1 MQNLFILLLTL
12 VIFIIAK
19 LNFMASNLFSFGDVR
34 NHPHRSGF
42 DLSRRI
48 CFTSKAGELLP
59 VYYKLVYPG
68 DKFQIRHQLFT
79 RTQPVNTAAY
89 TRIRE
94 YLDWYFVPLR
104 LINKNLPQALMNM
117 QDNPVQASGIISNK
131 IVTSDIPWTLL
142 GHDSK
147 PLGIANILFRM
158 YKGSSSDGINPVLN
172 FFGFNSG
179 TLGAKLAMMLRYGN
193 FISKDYSGSAP
204 GDLSLGLSKSDLDL
218 RAYNSSF
225 AVNVLPFAV
234 YQKIYADHFRFSQW
248 EKNEPYTYNF
258 DWYSGGNIFT
268 ALALG
273 AAGSVLKAYLEGNNL
288 FTLRYANWSKDLFM
302 GVMPNSQLGEVSVVE
317 VLSEAATRSYPVSL
331 FSSLQSADGV
341 NQLGAAIPAAPFN
354 EASGINS
361 SSSYAYDIDFGTQ
374 KWNSKTKDMEWTGAR
389 NIGSGHMG
397 VTIPGSQLAASFSV
411 LQLRMAEAVQRYR
424 EVAQVADQT
433 ARDQIYAHFGVTL
446 SPALSDTCFRV
457 GGSASNIDI
466 SEVVNTYLPEAQQ
479 DASATIKG
487 KGVGS
492 GQGGVNFSSD
502 EYGILMAIYH
512 VVPLLDYVITGQPQ
526 DLLYTSTSDLP
537 FPEFDSIGMQSLHFG
552 RFFNHNSDKFTF
564 DPTSS
569 VMGYTPRFIDLKT
582 DYDEVYGAFRST
594 LKSWVAPLDPDY
606 LSEWIDSTVSAGQTY
621 YSLNYGFFKVNPSVL
636 DSIFKVKADSSMDTD
651 QFLSSLYLD
660 VKAVRNFDYDG
671 MPY

>member
-1 MQNLFILLLTL
+1 
-12 VIFIIAK
+12 
-19 LNFMASNLFSFGDVR
+19 MASSLFSYGDVR

-68 DKFQIRHQLFT
+68 DKFNIRHQLFT

-117 QDNPVQASGIISNK
+117 QNNPVQASGIDTNK
-131 IVTSDIPWTLL
+131 IVTNDIPYFILSGSTVSLANLL
-142 GHDSK
+142 TS
-147 PLGIANILFRM
+147 M
-158 YKGSSSDGINPVLN
+158 YGTAQAESPAVLN
-172 FFGFNSG
+172 FFGFNTAS
-179 TLGAKLAMMLRYGN
+179 LSAKLLMMLRYGN
-193 FISKDYSGSAP
+193 FVSNYVDVATYGNSF
-204 GDLSLGLSKSDLDL
+204 GLSSDPDFSL
-218 RAYNSSF
+218 RAYNSDY
-225 AVNVLPFAV
+225 ALNILPLAA
-234 YQKIYADHFRFSQW
+234 YQKIYADHFRISQW
-248 EKNEPYTYNF
+248 ESNEPYTYNF
-258 DWYSGGNIFT
+258 DWYSGGNVFASLQT
-268 ALALG
+268 NQ
-273 AAGSVLKAYLEGNNL
+273 VREYVEKNNL
-288 FTLRYANWSKDLFM
+288 FTLRYANWPKDLFM
-302 GVMPNSQLGEVSVVE
+302 GVMPNSQLGDVSVVDIIPSSDRPSNLIGN
-317 VLSEAATRSYPVSL
+317 VVGVSATGDADITGQIAMNKVAGSSTGEYNLMPTRQPDSAILKTIISNP
-331 FSSLQSADGV
+331 SLQ
-341 NQLGAAIPAAPFN
+341 
-354 EASGINS
+354 
-361 SSSYAYDIDFGTQ
+361 
-374 KWNSKTKDMEWTGAR
+374 
-389 NIGSGHMG
+389 
-397 VTIPGSQLAASFSV
+397 ASFTV

-424 EVAQVADQT
+424 EVSQVADQT

-446 SPALSDTCFRV
+446 SPALSDTCFRI

-466 SEVVNTYLPEAQQ
+466 SEVVNNNLTGENQA
-479 DASATIKG
+479 DIMG

-492 GQGGVNFSSD
+492 GQGGVSFSSD

-512 VVPLLDYVITGQPQ
+512 ITPLLDYVITGQPQ
-526 DLLYTSTSDLP
+526 DLLYTNTADLP

-552 RFFNHNSDKFTF
+552 RFFNCKSDAFAN
-564 DPTSS
+564 DPTTS

-594 LKSWVAPLDPDY
+594 LKSWVAPLDPEY
-606 LSEWIDSTVSAGQTY
+606 LSKWVTSTIRPGESTPT

-636 DSIFKVKADSSMDTD
+636 DSIFKVAADSSMDTD

>member
-1 MQNLFILLLTL
+1 
-12 VIFIIAK
+12 
-19 LNFMASNLFSFGDVR
+19 MASNLFSFGDVR

-68 DKFQIRHQLFT
+68 DKFDIRHQLFT

-117 QDNPVQASGIISNK
+117 QNNPVQASGIVSNK

-142 GHDSK
+142 AHDSRN
-147 PLGIANILFRM
+147 LGISNLLLTM
-158 YKGSSSDGINPVLN
+158 YKGDSSRDITPVVN

-193 FISKDYSGSAP
+193 FMPKSYSDATP
-204 GDLSLGLSKSDLDL
+204 GAYSLGLSASSLDL
-218 RAYNSSF
+218 RAYNSSY
-225 AVNVLPFAV
+225 AVNILPFAV

-268 ALALG
+268 TFELA
-273 AAGSVLKAYLEGNNL
+273 AANSTLKKYLEGNNL
-288 FTLRYANWSKDLFM
+288 FTLRYANWPKDLFM
-302 GVMPNSQLGEVSVVE
+302 GVMPNSQLGDVSVVD
-317 VLSEAATRSYPVSL
+317 VVTDSATRSYPVSL
-331 FSSLQSADGV
+331 FSSASGPNGA
-341 NQLGAAIPAAPFN
+341 NKLGAAIPDASFN
-354 EASGINS
+354 QATDKPSTYS
-361 SSSYAYDIDFGTQ
+361 FSIDFGTE
-374 KWNSKTKDMEWTGAR
+374 KWDPSINANTWTGV
-389 NIGSGHMG
+389 NNVGQGVLG
-397 VTIPGSQLAASFSV
+397 VTVPGSQLAASFSV
-411 LQLRMAEAVQRYR
+411 LQLRMAEAVQKYR
-424 EVAQVADQT
+424 EVSQVADQT
-433 ARDQIYAHFGVTL
+433 VRDQIYAHFGVSL

-466 SEVVNTYLPEAQQ
+466 SEVVNNNLAGENQA
-479 DASATIKG
+479 DIMG
-487 KGVGS
+487 KGVGT
-492 GQGGVNFSSD
+492 GQGQTSFSSD
-502 EYGILMAIYH
+502 EYGVLMAIYH
-512 VVPLLDYVITGQPQ
+512 IVPLLDYVITGQPY
-526 DLLYTSTSDLP
+526 DLLYTNTSDLP

-552 RFFNHNSDKFTF
+552 RFFNYKSDKFTF
-564 DPTSS
+564 DPTES
-569 VMGYTPRFIDLKT
+569 VMGYVPRFIDLKT

-594 LKSWVAPLDPDY
+594 LKSWVAPLDPEY
-606 LSEWIDSTVSAGQTY
+606 LSKWIDSTVSAGQTY

-636 DSIFKVKADSSMDTD
+636 DSIFKVKVDSSMDTD

>member
-1 MQNLFILLLTL
+1 
-12 VIFIIAK
+12 
-19 LNFMASNLFSFGDVR
+19 MASSLFSYGDVR

-68 DKFQIRHQLFT
+68 DKFNIRHQLFT

-117 QDNPVQASGIISNK
+117 QNNPVQASSIGANK
-131 IVTSDIPWTLL
+131 IVTNDIPHCALGSYNEGNSHNIWSLL
-142 GHDSK
+142 YY
-147 PLGIANILFRM
+147 M
-158 YKGSSSDGINPVLN
+158 YHGNSLIGLDTPVLN
-172 FFGFNSG
+172 FFGFNAGSC
-179 TLGAKLAMMLRYGN
+179 GAKLAMMLRYGN
-193 FISKDYSGSAP
+193 FVPPNFTSTTA
-204 GDLSLGLSKSDLDL
+204 GDMSLGLSIDPNFSLQGFNT
-218 RAYNSSF
+218 RYS
-225 AVNVLPFAV
+225 VNILPFAA
-234 YQKIYADHFRFSQW
+234 YQKIYADHFRISQW
-248 EKNEPYTYNF
+248 EQNEPYTYNF
-258 DWYSGGNIFT
+258 DWYSGGPVFNSLSGSAAKS
-268 ALALG
+268 ALKDYI
-273 AAGSVLKAYLEGNNL
+273 SGNNL
-288 FTLRYANWSKDLFM
+288 FTLRYANWPKDLFM
-302 GVMPNSQLGEVSVVE
+302 GVMPSSQLGDVSVVD
-317 VLSEAATRSYPVSL
+317 VISTSDSPSKLIGNVVGVSVVGDVDVTGQIAL
-331 FSSLQSADGV
+331 NKVNGSNIGEYNLMPSRQPDVAILKTIISNPSLQ
-341 NQLGAAIPAAPFN
+341 
-354 EASGINS
+354 
-361 SSSYAYDIDFGTQ
+361 
-374 KWNSKTKDMEWTGAR
+374 
-389 NIGSGHMG
+389 
-397 VTIPGSQLAASFSV
+397 ASFTV

-424 EVAQVADQT
+424 EVSQVADQT

-446 SPALSDTCFRV
+446 SPALSDTCFRI

-466 SEVVNTYLPEAQQ
+466 SEVVNNNLTGENQA
-479 DASATIKG
+479 DIMG

-512 VVPLLDYVITGQPQ
+512 VVPLLDYVVTGQPQ
-526 DLLYTSTSDLP
+526 ELLYTNTADLP

-552 RFFNHNSDKFTF
+552 RFFNYKSDTF
-564 DPTSS
+564 ASDPTGS

-594 LKSWVAPLDPDY
+594 LKSWVAPLDPEY
-606 LSEWIDSTVSAGQTY
+606 LSKWVTSTISPGESIPT

-636 DSIFKVKADSSMDTD
+636 DSIFKVAADSSMDTD

>member
-1 MQNLFILLLTL
+1 
-12 VIFIIAK
+12 
-19 LNFMASNLFSFGDVR
+19 MASNLFSYGDVR

-68 DKFQIRHQLFT
+68 DKFNIRHQLFT

-117 QDNPVQASGIISNK
+117 QNNPVQASGIGTNK
-131 IVTSDIPWTLL
+131 IVTNDIPYCILGSYNESYSHNIWSLL
-142 GHDSK
+142 YY
-147 PLGIANILFRM
+147 M
-158 YKGSSSDGINPVLN
+158 YHGNSSIGLDVPVLN
-172 FFGFNSG
+172 FFGFNAGSC
-179 TLGAKLAMMLRYGN
+179 GAKLAMMLRYGN
-193 FISKDYSGSAP
+193 FIPPNFTSTST
-204 GDLSLGLSKSDLDL
+204 GDMSLGLSTDPKFSLQG
-218 RAYNSSF
+218 
-225 AVNVLPFAV
+225 VNTHYSVNILPFAA
-234 YQKIYADHFRFSQW
+234 YQKIYADHFRISQW
-248 EKNEPYTYNF
+248 ERNEPYTYNF
-258 DWYSGGNIFT
+258 DWYSGGAVFQSLTGSSANA
-268 ALALG
+268 ALKDYV
-273 AAGSVLKAYLEGNNL
+273 SGNNL
-288 FTLRYANWSKDLFM
+288 FTLRYANWPKDLFM
-302 GVMPNSQLGEVSVVE
+302 GVMPNSQLGDVSVVDVLPTGQSTNVIADVYGANSTGADVTGKIE
-317 VLSEAATRSYPVSL
+317 MSSVGGNTPNVYNLIPFNPPTGEPTLKAKFLSEQLRS
-331 FSSLQSADGV
+331 
-341 NQLGAAIPAAPFN
+341 
-354 EASGINS
+354 
-361 SSSYAYDIDFGTQ
+361 
-374 KWNSKTKDMEWTGAR
+374 
-389 NIGSGHMG
+389 
-397 VTIPGSQLAASFSV
+397 SFTV

-424 EVAQVADQT
+424 EVSQVADQT

-446 SPALSDTCFRV
+446 SPALSDTCFRI
-457 GGSASNIDI
+457 GGSASNIDV
-466 SEVVNTYLPEAQQ
+466 SEVVNTFLGPDTETEAW
-479 DASATIKG
+479 IKG

-492 GQGGVNFSSD
+492 GQGGASFSSD

-526 DLLYTSTSDLP
+526 DLLYTNTADLP

-552 RFFNHNSDKFTF
+552 RFFNYKTAAFPS
-564 DPTSS
+564 DPTKS
-569 VMGYTPRFIDLKT
+569 VMGYVPRFIDLKT

-594 LKSWVAPLDPDY
+594 LKSWVAPLNPEY
-606 LSEWIDSTVSAGQTY
+606 LSKWVSSTILPGESAPT

>member
-1 MQNLFILLLTL
+1 
-12 VIFIIAK
+12 
-19 LNFMASNLFSFGDVR
+19 MASSLFSYGDVR

-68 DKFQIRHQLFT
+68 DKFNIRHQLFT

-117 QDNPVQASGIISNK
+117 QNNPVQASGIGTNK
-131 IVTSDIPWTLL
+131 IVTNDIPYCALGAYNEGYSENIFTLL
-142 GHDSK
+142 HS
-147 PLGIANILFRM
+147 M
-158 YKGSSSDGINPVLN
+158 YKGNTAISLPVIEN
-172 FFGFNSG
+172 FFGFNAG
-179 TLGAKLAMMLRYGN
+179 TCGAKLAMMLRYGN
-193 FISKDYSGSAP
+193 FMPSSFSGDSERETSL
-204 GDLSLGLSKSDLDL
+204 GYSLGLSTDPSFSL
-218 RAYNSSF
+218 RGYNTHYS
-225 AVNVLPFAV
+225 VNILPFAA
-234 YQKIYADHFRFSQW
+234 YQKIYADHFRISQW
-248 EKNEPYTYNF
+248 EQNEPYTYNF
-258 DWYSGGNIFT
+258 DWYSGGPVFQSLTGSSNAV
-268 ALALG
+268 AL
-273 AAGSVLKAYLEGNNL
+273 KEYLSGNNL
-288 FTLRYANWSKDLFM
+288 FTLRYANWPKDLFM
-302 GVMPNSQLGEVSVVE
+302 GVMPNSQLGDVSVVD
-317 VLSEAATRSYPVSL
+317 VLPQGQAINVIADVYGADSSGADVTGKIEMSPVGGSTRNVYNL
-331 FSSLQSADGV
+331 
-341 NQLGAAIPAAPFN
+341 IPFN
-354 EASGINS
+354 PPSGEPTLKAKFLSN
-361 SSSYAYDIDFGTQ
+361 Q
-374 KWNSKTKDMEWTGAR
+374 
-389 NIGSGHMG
+389 
-397 VTIPGSQLAASFSV
+397 VQASFTV

-446 SPALSDTCFRV
+446 SPALSDTCFRI

-466 SEVVNTYLPEAQQ
+466 SEVVNTYLPEAEQN
-479 DASATIKG
+479 ASAIIKG

-512 VVPLLDYVITGQPQ
+512 ITPLLDYVITGQPQ
-526 DLLYTSTSDLP
+526 DLLYTNTADLP

-552 RFFNHNSDKFTF
+552 RFFNYKTDAFAA
-564 DPTSS
+564 DPTTS

-594 LKSWVAPLDPDY
+594 LKSWVAPLDPEY
-606 LSEWIDSTVSAGQTY
+606 LSKWVTSTISPGESTPT

-636 DSIFKVKADSSMDTD
+636 DSIFKVAADSSMDTD

>member
-1 MQNLFILLLTL
+1 MQNPFILLLIL
-12 VIFIIAK
+12 AIFIIAK
-19 LNFMASNLFSFGDVR
+19 FNFMASNLFSFGDVR

-68 DKFQIRHQLFT
+68 DKFEIRHQLFT

-117 QDNPVQASGIISNK
+117 QNNPVQASGIGTNK
-131 IVTSDIPWTLL
+131 IITNDIPWTSL
-142 GHDSK
+142 S
-147 PLGIANILFRM
+147 
-158 YKGSSSDGINPVLN
+158 SSSDASRGLSDMIRYMYEGEYQGKLKPVDN
-172 FFGFNSG
+172 FFGFNAG
-179 TLGAKLAMMLRYGN
+179 TCAVKLAMMLRYGN
-193 FISKDYSGSAP
+193 IIPSSYSGS
-204 GDLSLGLSKSDLDL
+204 SKSFGLSTSPDFSLF
-218 RAYNSSF
+218 AYNSDYT
-225 AVNVLPFAV
+225 VNVLPFAA
-234 YQKIYADHFRFSQW
+234 YQKIYADHFRISQW
-248 EKNEPYTYNF
+248 EQNEPYTYNF
-258 DWYSGGNIFT
+258 DWYSGGNIFS
-268 ALALG
+268 G
-273 AAGSVLKAYLEGNNL
+273 FSSGYSDGLKDYIEGNNL
-288 FTLRYANWSKDLFM
+288 FTLRYANWPKDLFM
-302 GVMPNSQLGEVSVVE
+302 GVMPNSQLGDVSVVDILPSSSDSPNLIGDVVGVTTGNVNATGLIAMNGTTE
-317 VLSEAATRSYPVSL
+317 PGVFNMRPARTPDTNTVLRAVISNP
-331 FSSLQSADGV
+331 SLQ
-341 NQLGAAIPAAPFN
+341 
-354 EASGINS
+354 
-361 SSSYAYDIDFGTQ
+361 
-374 KWNSKTKDMEWTGAR
+374 
-389 NIGSGHMG
+389 
-397 VTIPGSQLAASFSV
+397 ASFSV

-424 EVAQVADQT
+424 EVSQVADQT

-446 SPALSDTCFRV
+446 SPALSDTCFRI

-466 SEVVNTYLPEAQQ
+466 SEVVNTYLGPDTETEAY
-479 DASATIKG
+479 IKG
-487 KGVGS
+487 KGVGT
-492 GQGGVNFSSD
+492 GQGGTSFSSD

-526 DLLYTSTSDLP
+526 DLLYTNTADLP

-552 RFFNHNSDKFTF
+552 RFFNHKSLAFTS
-564 DPTSS
+564 DPTGS
-569 VMGYTPRFIDLKT
+569 VMGYVPRFIDLKT

-606 LSEWIDSTVSAGQTY
+606 LSKWVSSTILPGESSPT

-636 DSIFKVKADSSMDTD
+636 DSIFKVNADSSMDTD

>member
-1 MQNLFILLLTL
+1 
-12 VIFIIAK
+12 
-19 LNFMASNLFSFGDVR
+19 MASNLFSFGDVR

-68 DKFQIRHQLFT
+68 DKFEIRHQLFT

-117 QDNPVQASGIISNK
+117 QNNPVQASGIGANK
-131 IVTSDIPWTLL
+131 IVTNDIPWTML
-142 GHDSK
+142 GNDGAGQGVRGLASF
-147 PLGIANILFRM
+147 LQYM
-158 YKGSSSDGINPVLN
+158 YEGAYDGKISPVLN

-179 TLGAKLAMMLRYGN
+179 TCGTKLAMMLRYGN
-193 FISKDYSGSAP
+193 FISSSYAGASKSF
-204 GDLSLGLSKSDLDL
+204 GLSTSPDFSLL
-218 RAYNSSF
+218 AYNTNYS
-225 AVNVLPFAV
+225 VNVIPFAA

-248 EKNEPYTYNF
+248 EQNEPYTYNF
-258 DWYSGGNIFT
+258 DWYSGGNVFASFT
-268 ALALG
+268 SG
-273 AAGSVLKAYLEGNNL
+273 YSDSLKEYVSGNNL
-288 FTLRYANWSKDLFM
+288 FTLRYANWPKDLFM
-302 GVMPNSQLGEVSVVE
+302 GVMPNSQLGDVSVVD
-317 VLSEAATRSYPVSL
+317 VLPVSSD
-331 FSSLQSADGV
+331 SSNL
-341 NQLGAAIPAAPFN
+341 
-354 EASGINS
+354 
-361 SSSYAYDIDFGTQ
+361 
-374 KWNSKTKDMEWTGAR
+374 
-389 NIGSGHMG
+389 IGDVVG
-397 VTIPGSQLAASFSV
+397 VTTGNVNATGLIAMNGTGEPGVFNMRPARTPDTDTVLRAVISNPALQASFSV

-424 EVAQVADQT
+424 EVSQVADQT
-433 ARDQIYAHFGVTL
+433 ARDQIYAHFGVSL
-446 SPALSDTCFRV
+446 SPALSDTCFRI
-457 GGSASNIDI
+457 GGTASNIDI
-466 SEVVNTYLPEAQQ
+466 SEVVNTFLGPDTETEAW
-479 DASATIKG
+479 IKG

-492 GQGGVNFSSD
+492 GQGGTSFSSD

-526 DLLYTSTSDLP
+526 DLLYTNTADLP

-552 RFFNHNSDKFTF
+552 RFFNYKTLAFNSD
-564 DPTSS
+564 PTGS
-569 VMGYTPRFIDLKT
+569 VMGYVPRFIDLKT

-606 LSEWIDSTVSAGQTY
+606 LSKWVSSTILPGESTPV

-636 DSIFKVKADSSMDTD
+636 DSVFKVKADSSMDTD

>member
-12 VIFIIAK
+12 AIFIIAK

-34 NHPHRSGF
+34 NHPRRSGF

-68 DKFQIRHQLFT
+68 DKFEIRHQLFT

-117 QDNPVQASGIISNK
+117 QNNPVQASGINANKIITNDIPYFTLSGSTVSLANLLSVMYGSNK
-131 IVTSDIPWTLL
+131 D
-142 GHDSK
+142 
-147 PLGIANILFRM
+147 
-158 YKGSSSDGINPVLN
+158 GSSAILN
-172 FFGFNSG
+172 FFGFNTAS
-179 TLGAKLAMMLRYGN
+179 LSAKLLMMLRYGN
-193 FISKDYSGSAP
+193 FVSDFVDSALY
-204 GDLSLGLSKSDLDL
+204 GNSFGLSSDPNFSL
-218 RAYNSSF
+218 RAYNSSY
-225 AVNVLPFAV
+225 ALNILPLAA

-258 DWYSGGNIFT
+258 DWYSGGNVFASIG
-268 ALALG
+268 LNQ
-273 AAGSVLKAYLEGNNL
+273 VREYVEKNNL
-288 FTLRYANWSKDLFM
+288 LTLRYANWSKDLFM
-302 GVMPNSQLGEVSVVE
+302 GVMPNSQLGDVSVVD
-317 VLSEAATRSYPVSL
+317 VLPTSSVSPNLIGDVVGVTVDNVNATGLIAMNGTTEPGVFNMRPARTPQTDAVLRAVISNP
-331 FSSLQSADGV
+331 SLQ
-341 NQLGAAIPAAPFN
+341 
-354 EASGINS
+354 
-361 SSSYAYDIDFGTQ
+361 
-374 KWNSKTKDMEWTGAR
+374 
-389 NIGSGHMG
+389 
-397 VTIPGSQLAASFSV
+397 ASFSV

-424 EVAQVADQT
+424 EVSQVADQT
-433 ARDQIYAHFGVTL
+433 ARDQIYAHFGVSL
-446 SPALSDTCFRV
+446 SPALSDTCFRI

-466 SEVVNTYLPEAQQ
+466 SEVVNTFLGPDTETEAN
-479 DASATIKG
+479 IKG
-487 KGVGS
+487 KGVGT
-492 GQGGVNFSSD
+492 GQGGTSFSSD

-526 DLLYTSTSDLP
+526 DLLYTNTADLP

-552 RFFNHNSDKFTF
+552 RFFNYKTAAFTS
-564 DPTSS
+564 DPTGS

-594 LKSWVAPLDPDY
+594 LKSWVAPLDPTY
-606 LSEWIDSTVSAGQTY
+606 LSKWVSSTILPGESTPV

-636 DSIFKVKADSSMDTD
+636 DSIFRLKADSTMDTD

>member
-1 MQNLFILLLTL
+1 
-12 VIFIIAK
+12 
-19 LNFMASNLFSFGDVR
+19 MASNLFSFGDVR

-117 QDNPVQASGIISNK
+117 QNNPVQASGISTNK
-131 IVTSDIPWTLL
+131 IITNDIPYFILSGSTVSLANLL
-142 GHDSK
+142 TS
-147 PLGIANILFRM
+147 M
-158 YKGSSSDGINPVLN
+158 YGVDKTGSSAVLN
-172 FFGFNSG
+172 FFGFNTAS
-179 TLGAKLAMMLRYGN
+179 LSAKLLMMLRYGN
-193 FISKDYSGSAP
+193 FVSDFVDAAVYGNSF
-204 GDLSLGLSKSDLDL
+204 GLSSNPDFSL
-218 RAYNSSF
+218 RAYNSNY
-225 AVNVLPFAV
+225 ALNILPLAA
-234 YQKIYADHFRFSQW
+234 YQKIYADHFRISQW
-248 EKNEPYTYNF
+248 ESNEPYTYNF
-258 DWYSGGNIFT
+258 DWYSGGNVFASIQT
-268 ALALG
+268 NQIREY
-273 AAGSVLKAYLEGNNL
+273 VEKNNL
-288 FTLRYANWSKDLFM
+288 LTLRYANWPKDLFM
-302 GVMPNSQLGEVSVVE
+302 GVMPNSQLGDVSVVDVLPMGQSTNVIADVYGANSTGVDVTGKIE
-317 VLSEAATRSYPVSL
+317 MSSVGGDTPNVYNLIPFNPPTGDPVLKAKFLSEQLRS
-331 FSSLQSADGV
+331 
-341 NQLGAAIPAAPFN
+341 
-354 EASGINS
+354 
-361 SSSYAYDIDFGTQ
+361 
-374 KWNSKTKDMEWTGAR
+374 
-389 NIGSGHMG
+389 
-397 VTIPGSQLAASFSV
+397 SFTV

-424 EVAQVADQT
+424 EVSQVADQT
-433 ARDQIYAHFGVTL
+433 ARDQIYAHFGVSL
-446 SPALSDTCFRV
+446 SPALSDTCFRI

-466 SEVVNTYLPEAQQ
+466 SEVVNTFLGPDTETEAN
-479 DASATIKG
+479 IKG
-487 KGVGS
+487 KGVGT
-492 GQGGVNFSSD
+492 GQGGTSFSSD

-526 DLLYTSTSDLP
+526 DLLYTNTADLP

-552 RFFNHNSDKFTF
+552 RFFNHKSSAFTSDLT
-564 DPTSS
+564 TS
-569 VMGYTPRFIDLKT
+569 VMGYVPRFIDLKT

-606 LSEWIDSTVSAGQTY
+606 LSKWVSSTILSGESTPT

-636 DSIFKVKADSSMDTD
+636 DSIFRLKADSSMDTD

>member
-1 MQNLFILLLTL
+1 
-12 VIFIIAK
+12 
-19 LNFMASNLFSFGDVR
+19 MASSLFSYGDVR

-117 QDNPVQASGIISNK
+117 QNNPVQASGIGTNK
-131 IVTSDIPWTLL
+131 IVTNDIPHCALGAFNQGYSENIFTLL
-142 GHDSK
+142 H
-147 PLGIANILFRM
+147 AM
-158 YKGSSSDGINPVLN
+158 YKGNTDISLSAVKN
-172 FFGFNSG
+172 FFGFNAG
-179 TLGAKLAMMLRYGN
+179 TCGAKLAMMLRYGN
-193 FISKDYSGSAP
+193 FVPSSFTGSSE
-204 GDLSLGLSKSDLDL
+204 GEMSLGLSTDPNFSLQG
-218 RAYNSSF
+218 YNTLYS
-225 AVNVLPFAV
+225 VNILPFAT
-234 YQKIYADHFRFSQW
+234 YQKIYADHFRNSQW
-248 EKNEPYTYNF
+248 EQNEPYTYNF
-258 DWYSGGNIFT
+258 DWYPGGPVFQSLTGSSNAV
-268 ALALG
+268 AL
-273 AAGSVLKAYLEGNNL
+273 KEYLSGNNL
-288 FTLRYANWSKDLFM
+288 FTLRYANWPKDLFM
-302 GVMPNSQLGEVSVVE
+302 GVMPNSQLGDVSVVDIMST
-317 VLSEAATRSYPVSL
+317 SESPSNLIGNVVGVSAEDVDVTGPIAMNKVAGSSTGEYNLMPTRQPDSAILKAVISNP
-331 FSSLQSADGV
+331 SLQ
-341 NQLGAAIPAAPFN
+341 
-354 EASGINS
+354 
-361 SSSYAYDIDFGTQ
+361 
-374 KWNSKTKDMEWTGAR
+374 
-389 NIGSGHMG
+389 
-397 VTIPGSQLAASFSV
+397 ASFTV

-424 EVAQVADQT
+424 EVSQVADQT

-446 SPALSDTCFRV
+446 SPALSDTCFRI

-466 SEVVNTYLPEAQQ
+466 SEVVNTYLPEAEQN
-479 DASATIKG
+479 ASAIIKG

-502 EYGILMAIYH
+502 EYGVLMAIYH

-526 DLLYTSTSDLP
+526 DLLYTNTADLP

-552 RFFNHNSDKFTF
+552 RFFNYKTDAFAS
-564 DPTSS
+564 DPTGS
-569 VMGYTPRFIDLKT
+569 VMGYVPRFIDLKT

-594 LKSWVAPLDPDY
+594 LKSWVAPLDPEY
-606 LSEWIDSTVSAGQTY
+606 LSKWVTSTIRPGESTPT

-636 DSIFKVKADSSMDTD
+636 DSIFKVAADSSMDTD

>member
-1 MQNLFILLLTL
+1 
-12 VIFIIAK
+12 
-19 LNFMASNLFSFGDVR
+19 MASNLFSYGDVR

-68 DKFQIRHQLFT
+68 DKFNIRHQLFT

-117 QDNPVQASGIISNK
+117 QNNPVQASGIGTNK
-131 IVTSDIPWTLL
+131 IVTNDIPYASLKASPGATSLNVLL
-142 GHDSK
+142 RSMH
-147 PLGIANILFRM
+147 
-158 YKGSSSDGINPVLN
+158 GSGQAESPSVLN
-172 FFGFNSG
+172 FFGFNTAS
-179 TLGAKLAMMLRYGN
+179 LAAKLLMMLRYGN
-193 FISKDYSGSAP
+193 FVSDDTDVSTYGRSY
-204 GDLSLGLSKSDLDL
+204 GLSTDPDFSLV
-218 RAYNSSF
+218 AYNSDL
-225 AVNVLPFAV
+225 ALNVLPLAT
-234 YQKIYADHFRFSQW
+234 YQKIYADHFRISQW
-248 EKNEPYTYNF
+248 EQNEPYTYNF
-258 DWYSGGNIFT
+258 DWYSGGNIFSSLTGT
-268 ALALG
+268 ALR
-273 AAGSVLKAYLEGNNL
+273 SYIEGNNL
-288 FTLRYANWSKDLFM
+288 LTLRYANWPKDLFM
-302 GVMPNSQLGEVSVVE
+302 GVMPNSQLGDVSVVD
-317 VLSEAATRSYPVSL
+317 VMPASESPSNLIGNVVGVSATGDVDITGQIAMNKVAGSSTGEYNLMPARQPDSAILKTIISNP
-331 FSSLQSADGV
+331 SLQ
-341 NQLGAAIPAAPFN
+341 
-354 EASGINS
+354 
-361 SSSYAYDIDFGTQ
+361 
-374 KWNSKTKDMEWTGAR
+374 
-389 NIGSGHMG
+389 
-397 VTIPGSQLAASFSV
+397 ASFTV

-424 EVAQVADQT
+424 EVSQVADQT

-446 SPALSDTCFRV
+446 SPALSDTCFRI

-466 SEVVNTYLPEAQQ
+466 SEVVNNNLTGENQA
-479 DASATIKG
+479 DIMG

-502 EYGILMAIYH
+502 EYGVLMAIYH

-526 DLLYTSTSDLP
+526 DLLYTNTADLP

-552 RFFNHNSDKFTF
+552 RFFNYRTDAFTF
-564 DPTSS
+564 DPTGS

-594 LKSWVAPLDPDY
+594 LKSWVAPLDPEY
-606 LSEWIDSTVSAGQTY
+606 LSKWMTSTIRPGESTPT

-651 QFLSSLYLD
+651 QFLTSLYLD

>member
-1 MQNLFILLLTL
+1 
-12 VIFIIAK
+12 
-19 LNFMASNLFSFGDVR
+19 MASNLFSFGDVR

-117 QDNPVQASGIISNK
+117 QNNPVQASGIGANK
-131 IVTSDIPWTLL
+131 IVTNDIPWTALGNDGQKGRGLASFLQYMYEGAYDKKLL
-142 GHDSK
+142 
-147 PLGIANILFRM
+147 
-158 YKGSSSDGINPVLN
+158 PVSN
-172 FFGFNSG
+172 FFGFNAG
-179 TLGAKLAMMLRYGN
+179 TCGTKLAMMLRYGN
-193 FISKDYSGSAP
+193 FISPTYTGTSKSF
-204 GDLSLGLSKSDLDL
+204 GLSASPDFSLL
-218 RAYNSSF
+218 AYNTGYS
-225 AVNVLPFAV
+225 VNVIPFAA

-258 DWYSGGNIFT
+258 DWYSGGNVF
-268 ALALG
+268 ASFPSG
-273 AAGSVLKAYLEGNNL
+273 YSDSLKEYVSGNNL
-288 FTLRYANWSKDLFM
+288 FTLRYANWPKDLFM
-302 GVMPNSQLGEVSVVE
+302 GVMPNSQLGDVSVVD
-317 VLSEAATRSYPVSL
+317 VLPLSPE
-331 FSSLQSADGV
+331 SSNLIGDVVGV
-341 NQLGAAIPAAPFN
+341 NTSNVNLTGLIAMNGTTEPGVYNMRPARTPEENTVLRAVISNP
-354 EASGINS
+354 AL
-361 SSSYAYDIDFGTQ
+361 Q
-374 KWNSKTKDMEWTGAR
+374 
-389 NIGSGHMG
+389 
-397 VTIPGSQLAASFSV
+397 ASFSV

-424 EVAQVADQT
+424 EVSQVADQT

-446 SPALSDTCFRV
+446 SPALSDTCFRI

-466 SEVVNTYLPEAQQ
+466 SEVVNTFLGPDTETEAN
-479 DASATIKG
+479 IKG
-487 KGVGS
+487 KGVGT
-492 GQGGVNFSSD
+492 GQGTTSFSSD

-512 VVPLLDYVITGQPQ
+512 IVPLLDYVVTGQPQ
-526 DLLYTSTSDLP
+526 DLLYTNTADLP

-552 RFFNHNSDKFTF
+552 RFFNYKTVAFGT
-564 DPTSS
+564 DPTGS
-569 VMGYTPRFIDLKT
+569 VMGYSPRFIDLKT

-594 LKSWVAPLDPDY
+594 LKSWVAPLDPEY
-606 LSEWIDSTVSAGQTY
+606 LSKWVSSAILPGESTPV

-636 DSIFKVKADSSMDTD
+636 DSIFRLKADSSMDTD

>member
-1 MQNLFILLLTL
+1 
-12 VIFIIAK
+12 
-19 LNFMASNLFSFGDVR
+19 MASNLFSFGDVQ

-68 DKFQIRHQLFT
+68 DKFNIRHQLFT

-117 QDNPVQASGIISNK
+117 QNNPVQASGIGVNK
-131 IVTSDIPWTLL
+131 IVTNDIPWSML
-142 GHDSK
+142 GNDGAGQGAR
-147 PLGIANILFRM
+147 GIASFLQYMYEGAYSNKIL
-158 YKGSSSDGINPVLN
+158 PVLN
-172 FFGFNSG
+172 FFGFNAG
-179 TLGAKLAMMLRYGN
+179 TCGAKLAMMLRYGN
-193 FISKDYSGSAP
+193 FISSSYAGKSKSF
-204 GDLSLGLSKSDLDL
+204 GLSTSPDFSLL
-218 RAYNSSF
+218 AYNTHYS
-225 AVNVLPFAV
+225 VNVIPFAA

-258 DWYSGGNIFT
+258 DWYSGGNVF
-268 ALALG
+268 ASFESG
-273 AAGSVLKAYLEGNNL
+273 YSDSLKEYVSGNNL
-288 FTLRYANWSKDLFM
+288 FTLRYANWPKDLFM
-302 GVMPNSQLGEVSVVE
+302 GVMPNSQLGDVSVVD
-317 VLSEAATRSYPVSL
+317 VLPVSSDSPNL
-331 FSSLQSADGV
+331 IGDVVGVNIGNVNATGLIAMSRTSEPGVFNMRPAHIPETDTVLRAVISNPSLQ
-341 NQLGAAIPAAPFN
+341 
-354 EASGINS
+354 
-361 SSSYAYDIDFGTQ
+361 
-374 KWNSKTKDMEWTGAR
+374 
-389 NIGSGHMG
+389 
-397 VTIPGSQLAASFSV
+397 ASFSV

-424 EVAQVADQT
+424 EISQVADQT
-433 ARDQIYAHFGVTL
+433 ARDQIYAHFGVSL
-446 SPALSDTCFRV
+446 SPALSDTCFRI

-466 SEVVNTYLPEAQQ
+466 SEVVNNNLAGENQA
-479 DASATIKG
+479 DIMG
-487 KGVGS
+487 KGVGT
-492 GQGGVNFSSD
+492 GQGGTSFSSD
-502 EYGILMAIYH
+502 EYGVLMAIYH

-526 DLLYTSTSDLP
+526 DLLYTNTADLP

-552 RFFNHNSDKFTF
+552 RFFNYKTLAFSS
-564 DPTSS
+564 DPTGS
-569 VMGYTPRFIDLKT
+569 VLGYTPRFIDLKT

-594 LKSWVAPLDPDY
+594 LKSWVAPLDPEY
-606 LSEWIDSTVSAGQTY
+606 LSKWVSSTILPGESTPV
-621 YSLNYGFFKVNPSVL
+621 YSLNYGFFKINPSVL

>member
-1 MQNLFILLLTL
+1 
-12 VIFIIAK
+12 
-19 LNFMASNLFSFGDVR
+19 MASSLFSYGDVR

-68 DKFQIRHQLFT
+68 DKFNISHQLFT

-117 QDNPVQASGIISNK
+117 QNNPVQASGIGTNK
-131 IVTSDIPWTLL
+131 LITNDIPYCALGSYNEGYSHNIWSLL
-142 GHDSK
+142 YY
-147 PLGIANILFRM
+147 M
-158 YKGSSSDGINPVLN
+158 YHGNSLIGLEAPVLN
-172 FFGFNSG
+172 FFGFNAGSC
-179 TLGAKLAMMLRYGN
+179 GAKLAMMLRYGN
-193 FISKDYSGSAP
+193 FVPPNFASTTE
-204 GDLSLGLSKSDLDL
+204 GDMSLGLSADPNFSLQGINTH
-218 RAYNSSF
+218 YS
-225 AVNVLPFAV
+225 VNILPFAA
-234 YQKIYADHFRFSQW
+234 YQKIYADHFRISQW
-248 EKNEPYTYNF
+248 EQNEPYTYNF
-258 DWYSGGNIFT
+258 DWYSGGPVFQSLAGSSANT
-268 ALALG
+268 ALKDYV
-273 AAGSVLKAYLEGNNL
+273 SGNNL
-288 FTLRYANWSKDLFM
+288 FTLRYANWPKDLFM
-302 GVMPNSQLGEVSVVE
+302 GVMPNSQLGDVSVVDIFPSSDRPGNLIGN
-317 VLSEAATRSYPVSL
+317 VVGVSATGDTDVTGQIAMNKVAGSSNGEYNLMPARQPDSAILKAVVSNP
-331 FSSLQSADGV
+331 SLQ
-341 NQLGAAIPAAPFN
+341 
-354 EASGINS
+354 
-361 SSSYAYDIDFGTQ
+361 
-374 KWNSKTKDMEWTGAR
+374 
-389 NIGSGHMG
+389 
-397 VTIPGSQLAASFSV
+397 ASFTV

-446 SPALSDTCFRV
+446 SPALSDVCFRI

-466 SEVVNTYLPEAQQ
+466 SEVVNTYLPEAEQN
-479 DASATIKG
+479 ASAIIKG

-512 VVPLLDYVITGQPQ
+512 ITPLLDYVITGQPQ
-526 DLLYTSTSDLP
+526 DLLYTDTADLP

-552 RFFNHNSDKFTF
+552 RFFNYSSDAFAS
-564 DPTSS
+564 DPTTS

-594 LKSWVAPLDPDY
+594 LKSWVAPLNPEY
-606 LSEWIDSTVSAGQTY
+606 LSQWLTSTISPGESTPT

-636 DSIFKVKADSSMDTD
+636 DSIFKVAADSTMDTD

>member
-12 VIFIIAK
+12 AIFIIVK
-19 LNFMASNLFSFGDVR
+19 FNFMASNLFSFGDVR

-117 QDNPVQASGIISNK
+117 QNNPVQASGIGANK
-131 IVTSDIPWTLL
+131 IVTDDIPWTAL
-142 GHDSK
+142 GNDGQNGRGLASFLQYMYEGAYDK
-147 PLGIANILFRM
+147 KIL
-158 YKGSSSDGINPVLN
+158 PVLN
-172 FFGFNSG
+172 FFGFNAG
-179 TLGAKLAMMLRYGN
+179 TCGAKLAMMLRYGN
-193 FISKDYSGSAP
+193 FISPSYTGASKSF
-204 GDLSLGLSKSDLDL
+204 GLSTSPDFSLL
-218 RAYNSSF
+218 AYNTGYS
-225 AVNVLPFAV
+225 VNVIPFAA
-234 YQKIYADHFRFSQW
+234 YQKIYADHFRYSQW

-258 DWYSGGNIFT
+258 DWYSGGNVF
-268 ALALG
+268 ASFVSG
-273 AAGSVLKAYLEGNNL
+273 YSESLKEYVSGNNL
-288 FTLRYANWSKDLFM
+288 FTLRYANWPKDLFM
-302 GVMPNSQLGEVSVVE
+302 GVMPNSQLGDVSVVD
-317 VLSEAATRSYPVSL
+317 VLPTSSDSPNLIGDVVGVTVGDVNATGLIAMNGTTEPGVFNMRPARIPDTNTVLRAVISNP
-331 FSSLQSADGV
+331 SLQ
-341 NQLGAAIPAAPFN
+341 
-354 EASGINS
+354 
-361 SSSYAYDIDFGTQ
+361 
-374 KWNSKTKDMEWTGAR
+374 
-389 NIGSGHMG
+389 
-397 VTIPGSQLAASFSV
+397 ASFSV

-424 EVAQVADQT
+424 EVSQVADQT
-433 ARDQIYAHFGVTL
+433 ARDQIYAHFGVSL
-446 SPALSDTCFRV
+446 SPALSDTCFRI

-466 SEVVNTYLPEAQQ
+466 SEVVNTFLGPDTETEAN
-479 DASATIKG
+479 IKG
-487 KGVGS
+487 KGVGT
-492 GQGGVNFSSD
+492 GQGGISFSSD

-512 VVPLLDYVITGQPQ
+512 IVPLLDYVITGQPQ
-526 DLLYTSTSDLP
+526 DLLYTNTADLP

-552 RFFNHNSDKFTF
+552 RFFNHKTVAFNV
-564 DPTSS
+564 DPTGS
-569 VMGYTPRFIDLKT
+569 VMGYTSRFIDLKT

-606 LSEWIDSTVSAGQTY
+606 LSKWVTSTVLPGESTPT

-636 DSIFKVKADSSMDTD
+636 DSIFRVNADSSMDSD

>member
-1 MQNLFILLLTL
+1 MQNPFILLLTL
-12 VIFIIAK
+12 AIFIIAK

-68 DKFQIRHQLFT
+68 DKFEIRHQLFT

-117 QDNPVQASGIISNK
+117 QDNPVQASGISANK
-131 IVTSDIPWTLL
+131 IVTNDIPYFILSGSTVSLANLL
-142 GHDSK
+142 S
-147 PLGIANILFRM
+147 IM
-158 YKGSSSDGINPVLN
+158 YGSNKDGSSAILN
-172 FFGFNSG
+172 FFGFNTAS
-179 TLGAKLAMMLRYGN
+179 LSAKLLMMLRYGN
-193 FISKDYSGSAP
+193 FVSDFVDAALYGNSF
-204 GDLSLGLSKSDLDL
+204 GLSSDPNFSL
-218 RAYNSSF
+218 RAYNSSY
-225 AVNVLPFAV
+225 ALNILPLAA

-258 DWYSGGNIFT
+258 DWYSGGNVFASIG
-268 ALALG
+268 LNQ
-273 AAGSVLKAYLEGNNL
+273 VREYVEKNNL
-288 FTLRYANWSKDLFM
+288 LTLRYANWPKDLFM
-302 GVMPNSQLGEVSVVE
+302 GVMPNSQLGDVSVVDILPTSSNSPNLIGDVVGVTVDNVNATGLIAMNGTTE
-317 VLSEAATRSYPVSL
+317 PGVFNMRPARTPQTDAVLRAVISNP
-331 FSSLQSADGV
+331 SLQ
-341 NQLGAAIPAAPFN
+341 
-354 EASGINS
+354 
-361 SSSYAYDIDFGTQ
+361 
-374 KWNSKTKDMEWTGAR
+374 
-389 NIGSGHMG
+389 
-397 VTIPGSQLAASFSV
+397 ASFSV

-424 EVAQVADQT
+424 EVSQVADQT

-446 SPALSDTCFRV
+446 SPALSDTCFRI

-466 SEVVNTYLPEAQQ
+466 SEVVNTFLGPDTETEAN
-479 DASATIKG
+479 IKG
-487 KGVGS
+487 KGVGT
-492 GQGGVNFSSD
+492 GQGGTSFSSD

-512 VVPLLDYVITGQPQ
+512 IVPLLDYVITGQPQ
-526 DLLYTSTSDLP
+526 DLLYTNTADLP

-552 RFFNHNSDKFTF
+552 RFFNYKTAAFTS
-564 DPTSS
+564 DPTGS

-594 LKSWVAPLDPDY
+594 LKSWVAPLDPTY
-606 LSEWIDSTVSAGQTY
+606 LSKWVSSTILPGESTPV

-636 DSIFKVKADSSMDTD
+636 DSIFRLKADSTMDTD

>member
-1 MQNLFILLLTL
+1 
-12 VIFIIAK
+12 
-19 LNFMASNLFSFGDVR
+19 MASNLFSFGDVR

-117 QDNPVQASGIISNK
+117 QDNPVQAAGIVSNK

-142 GHDSK
+142 GHGSK
-147 PLGIANILFRM
+147 PIGIANLLSRM
-158 YKGSSSDGINPVLN
+158 YKGDSSIDIGPVSN

-193 FISKDYSGSAP
+193 FISKDYSDSDP
-204 GDLSLGLSKSDLDL
+204 GAYSFGLSKSDFDL
-218 RAYNSSF
+218 RAYNSSY

-258 DWYSGGNIFT
+258 DWYIGGNIFNT
-268 ALALG
+268 FALSTT
-273 AAGSVLKAYLEGNNL
+273 GSTLKTYLECNNL
-288 FTLRYANWSKDLFM
+288 FTLRYANWPKDLFM
-302 GVMPNSQLGEVSVVE
+302 GVMPNSQLGDVSVVD
-317 VLSEAATRSYPVSL
+317 VVTDSATRSYPVSL
-331 FSSLQSADGV
+331 FSSASGPNGV
-341 NQLGAAIPAAPFN
+341 NQLGAAIPGAPFN
-354 EASGINS
+354 DATDYPSTYS
-361 SSSYAYDIDFGTQ
+361 FAIDFGTE
-374 KWNSKTKDMEWTGAR
+374 KWDPAIKAKTWVGVD
-389 NIGSGHMG
+389 SVGHGTLG
-397 VTIPGSQLAASFSV
+397 VTVPGSQLAASFSV

-424 EVAQVADQT
+424 EVSQVTDQT
-433 ARDQIYAHFGVTL
+433 ARDQIYAHFGVSL
-446 SPALSDTCFRV
+446 SPALSDTCFRI

-466 SEVVNTYLPEAQQ
+466 SEVVNNNLAGENQA
-479 DASATIKG
+479 DIMG
-487 KGVGS
+487 KGVGT
-492 GQGGVNFSSD
+492 GQGVTSFSSD
-502 EYGILMAIYH
+502 EYGVLMAIYH

-526 DLLYTSTSDLP
+526 DLLYTNTADLP

-552 RFFNHNSDKFTF
+552 RFFNYKSDKFTF
-564 DPTSS
+564 DPTAS
-569 VMGYTPRFIDLKT
+569 VMGYVPRFIDLKT

-594 LKSWVAPLDPDY
+594 LKSWIAPLDPEY
-606 LSEWIDSTVSAGQTY
+606 LSKWIDSTVSAGQTY
-621 YSLNYGFFKVNPSVL
+621 YSLDYGFFKVNPSVL

>member
-12 VIFIIAK
+12 AIFIIAK

-34 NHPHRSGF
+34 NHPRRSGF

-117 QDNPVQASGIISNK
+117 QNNPVQASGIASNK
-131 IVTSDIPWTLL
+131 IITNDIPHTVL
-142 GHDSK
+142 GNGGTAGK
-147 PLGIANILFRM
+147 RGIASILQYM
-158 YKGSSSDGINPVLN
+158 YEGAYDQKIKPVNN
-172 FFGFNSG
+172 FFGFNAG
-179 TLGAKLAMMLRYGN
+179 TCGAKLAMMLRYGN
-193 FISKDYSGSAP
+193 FISSLYSGTS
-204 GDLSLGLSKSDLDL
+204 LSFGLSSSPNFSLV
-218 RAYNSSF
+218 AYNSDYS
-225 AVNVLPFAV
+225 VNVLPFAA

-248 EKNEPYTYNF
+248 EQNEPYTYNF
-258 DWYSGGNIFT
+258 DWYSGGNIFS
-268 ALALG
+268 G
-273 AAGSVLKAYLEGNNL
+273 FFAGYTDKLKEYVEGSNL
-288 FTLRYANWSKDLFM
+288 FTLRYANWPKDLFM
-302 GVMPNSQLGEVSVVE
+302 GVMPNSQLGDVSVVD
-317 VLSEAATRSYPVSL
+317 VLPSSSDSSNLIGDVVGVTADNVNATGLIAMNRTTEAGVFNLRPVRTPDTGTVLRAVISNP
-331 FSSLQSADGV
+331 SLQ
-341 NQLGAAIPAAPFN
+341 
-354 EASGINS
+354 
-361 SSSYAYDIDFGTQ
+361 
-374 KWNSKTKDMEWTGAR
+374 
-389 NIGSGHMG
+389 
-397 VTIPGSQLAASFSV
+397 ASFSV

-424 EVAQVADQT
+424 EVSQVADQT
-433 ARDQIYAHFGVTL
+433 ARDQIYAHFGVSL
-446 SPALSDTCFRV
+446 SPALSDTCFRI

-466 SEVVNTYLPEAQQ
+466 SEVVNNNLAGENQA
-479 DASATIKG
+479 DIMG

-492 GQGGVNFSSD
+492 GQGGTNFSSD

-526 DLLYTSTSDLP
+526 DILYTSTADLP

-552 RFFNHNSDKFTF
+552 RFFNYKTTAFSA
-564 DPTSS
+564 DPTDS

-606 LSEWIDSTVSAGQTY
+606 LSRWVTSTILPGESTPT

>member
-1 MQNLFILLLTL
+1 
-12 VIFIIAK
+12 
-19 LNFMASNLFSFGDVR
+19 MASSLFSYGDVR

-68 DKFQIRHQLFT
+68 DKFNIRHQLFT

-117 QDNPVQASGIISNK
+117 QNNPVQASGIGTNK
-131 IVTSDIPWTLL
+131 IVTNDIPYVPLQAAPGIISLNSLL
-142 GHDSK
+142 RGMHGTGQAES
-147 PLGIANILFRM
+147 P
-158 YKGSSSDGINPVLN
+158 SVLN
-172 FFGFNSG
+172 FFGFNTAS
-179 TLGAKLAMMLRYGN
+179 LAAKLLMMLRYGN
-193 FISKDYSGSAP
+193 FVSDDTDVSTYGHSY
-204 GDLSLGLSKSDLDL
+204 GLSTDPDFSLA
-218 RAYNSSF
+218 AYNSDL
-225 AVNVLPFAV
+225 ALNILPLAT
-234 YQKIYADHFRFSQW
+234 YQKIYADHFRISQW
-248 EKNEPYTYNF
+248 EQNEPYTYNF
-258 DWYSGGNIFT
+258 DWYSGGNI
-268 ALALG
+268 LSSL
-273 AAGSVLKAYLEGNNL
+273 AGSALRPYIEGNNL
-288 FTLRYANWSKDLFM
+288 LTLRYANWPKDLFM

-317 VLSEAATRSYPVSL
+317 VLTDTTTRSYPVSL
-331 FSSLQSADGV
+331 FSRNDSPDAV
-341 NQLGAAIPAAPFN
+341 NKLGAAVSAAPFN
-354 EASGINS
+354 EASGTGAPPYN
-361 SSSYAYDIDFGTQ
+361 IDFGTQ
-374 KWNSKTKDMEWTGAR
+374 QWDNTTNAMNWVGAR
-389 NIGSGHMG
+389 NIGSAHMG

-424 EVAQVADQT
+424 EVSQVADQT

-446 SPALSDTCFRV
+446 SPALSDTCFRI

-466 SEVVNTYLPEAQQ
+466 SEVVNNNLTGENQADIQ
-479 DASATIKG
+479 G

-492 GQGGVNFSSD
+492 GQGGINFSSD
-502 EYGILMAIYH
+502 EYGMLMAIYH

-526 DLLYTSTSDLP
+526 DLLYTNTADLP

-552 RFFNHNSDKFTF
+552 RFFNYKSDKFTF
-564 DPTSS
+564 DPTDS

-594 LKSWVAPLDPDY
+594 LKSWVAPLDPEY
-606 LSEWIDSTVSAGQTY
+606 LSKWIDSTVSAGQTY

-636 DSIFKVKADSSMDTD
+636 DSIFKVAADSSMDTD

>member
-1 MQNLFILLLTL
+1 
-12 VIFIIAK
+12 
-19 LNFMASNLFSFGDVR
+19 MASNLFSFGDVR

-117 QDNPVQASGIISNK
+117 QNNPVQASGIVSNK

-147 PLGIANILFRM
+147 PLGIANLLFRM
-158 YKGSSSDGINPVLN
+158 YKGDASVGIDPVFN

-193 FISKDYSGSAP
+193 FISKNYVGSVP
-204 GDLSLGLSKSDLDL
+204 GDFSFGLSKSDFDL
-218 RAYNSSF
+218 RAYNSSY
-225 AVNVLPFAV
+225 AVNVLPFAA

-258 DWYSGGNIFT
+258 DWYSGGNIFNT
-268 ALALG
+268 FSLG
-273 AAGSVLKAYLEGNNL
+273 AAGSTLKSYLEGNNL
-288 FTLRYANWSKDLFM
+288 FTLRYANWPKDLFM
-302 GVMPNSQLGEVSVVE
+302 GVMPNSQLGDVSVVD
-317 VLSEAATRSYPVSL
+317 VVTDSTTRSFPVSL
-331 FSSLQSADGV
+331 FSSASGP
-341 NQLGAAIPAAPFN
+341 NGINKLGAAIPSAPFN
-354 EASGINS
+354 EATGKPSTYNFS
-361 SSSYAYDIDFGTQ
+361 IDFGTE
-374 KWNSKTKDMEWTGAR
+374 KWDSAIKAKTWVGAE
-389 NIGSGHMG
+389 NIGPAVLG
-397 VTIPGSQLAASFSV
+397 VTVPGSQLAASFSV
-411 LQLRMAEAVQRYR
+411 LQLRMAEAVQKYR
-424 EVAQVADQT
+424 EVSQVADQT
-433 ARDQIYAHFGVTL
+433 VRDQIYAHFGVSL

-457 GGSASNIDI
+457 GGTASNIDI
-466 SEVVNTYLPEAQQ
+466 SEVVNNNLAGENQA
-479 DASATIKG
+479 DIMG
-487 KGVGS
+487 KGVGT
-492 GQGGVNFSSD
+492 GQGGTSFSSD

-512 VVPLLDYVITGQPQ
+512 VVPLLDYVITGQPH
-526 DLLYTSTSDLP
+526 DLLYTNTSDLP

-552 RFFNHNSDKFTF
+552 RFFNYKTDSFAF
-564 DPTSS
+564 DPTAS
-569 VMGYTPRFIDLKT
+569 VMGYVPRFIDLKT

-594 LKSWVAPLDPDY
+594 LKSWVAPLDPEY
-606 LSEWIDSTVSAGQTY
+606 LSKWIDSTVSAGQTY

-636 DSIFKVKADSSMDTD
+636 DSIFKVKVDSSMDTD

>member
-12 VIFIIAK
+12 AIFIIAK
-19 LNFMASNLFSFGDVR
+19 FNFMASNLFSFGDVR

-117 QDNPVQASGIISNK
+117 QNNPVQASGVGANK
-131 IVTSDIPWTLL
+131 IITNDIPYSPVGFADVRSYGFW
-142 GHDSK
+142 
-147 PLGIANILFRM
+147 NILHLM
-158 YKGSSSDGINPVLN
+158 YLGNDSTISPVLN
-172 FFGFNSG
+172 FFGFNAG
-179 TLGAKLAMMLRYGN
+179 TCGAKLAMMLRYGN
-193 FISKDYSGSAP
+193 FVPSDYTPSDKTA
-204 GDLSLGLSKSDLDL
+204 LSLGLSKSKDFSLQ
-218 RAYNSSF
+218 AFNSNY
-225 AVNVLPFAV
+225 AVNLMPFAA
-234 YQKIYADHFRFSQW
+234 YQKIYADHFRISQW
-248 EKNEPYTYNF
+248 ENNEPYTYNF
-258 DWYSGGNIFT
+258 DWYAGGNVFSSFSSDAA
-268 ALALG
+268 ALKEY
-273 AAGSVLKAYLEGNNL
+273 VEGNNL
-288 FTLRYANWSKDLFM
+288 FTLRYANWPKDLFM
-302 GVMPNSQLGEVSVVE
+302 GVMPNSQLGDVSVVD
-317 VLSEAATRSYPVSL
+317 VLPTSSDSPNLIGDVVGVTTSNVNATGLIAMNGTTEPGVFNMRPARTPDTNTVLRAVISNP
-331 FSSLQSADGV
+331 SLQ
-341 NQLGAAIPAAPFN
+341 
-354 EASGINS
+354 
-361 SSSYAYDIDFGTQ
+361 
-374 KWNSKTKDMEWTGAR
+374 
-389 NIGSGHMG
+389 
-397 VTIPGSQLAASFSV
+397 ASFSV

-424 EVAQVADQT
+424 EVSQVADQT

-466 SEVVNTYLPEAQQ
+466 SEVVNTFLGPDTETEAY
-479 DASATIKG
+479 IKG
-487 KGVGS
+487 KGVGT
-492 GQGGVNFSSD
+492 GQGGASFSSD

-526 DLLYTSTSDLP
+526 ELLYTNTADLP

-552 RFFNHNSDKFTF
+552 RFFNNKTLSFTS
-564 DPTSS
+564 DPTTS
-569 VMGYTPRFIDLKT
+569 VMGYVPRFIDLKT

-606 LSEWIDSTVSAGQTY
+606 LSKWVSSTILPGESAPT

-636 DSIFKVKADSSMDTD
+636 DSIFKLKADSSMDTD

>member
-1 MQNLFILLLTL
+1 
-12 VIFIIAK
+12 
-19 LNFMASNLFSFGDVR
+19 MASNLFSYGDVR

-68 DKFQIRHQLFT
+68 DKFNIRHQLFT

-117 QDNPVQASGIISNK
+117 QNNPVQASGIGTNK
-131 IVTSDIPWTLL
+131 IVTNDIPYAPLQASLGTISLNALL
-142 GHDSK
+142 RGMHGTGQAES
-147 PLGIANILFRM
+147 PA
-158 YKGSSSDGINPVLN
+158 VLN
-172 FFGFNSG
+172 FFGFNTAS
-179 TLGAKLAMMLRYGN
+179 LAAKLLMMLRYGN
-193 FISKDYSGSAP
+193 FVSGDTDVSTY
-204 GDLSLGLSKSDLDL
+204 GHSYGLSTDPDFSLV
-218 RAYNSSF
+218 AYNSDL
-225 AVNVLPFAV
+225 ALNVLPLAT
-234 YQKIYADHFRFSQW
+234 YQKIYADHFRISQW
-248 EKNEPYTYNF
+248 EQNEPYTYNF
-258 DWYSGGNIFT
+258 DWYSGGNIFSSLTGT
-268 ALALG
+268 ALR
-273 AAGSVLKAYLEGNNL
+273 SYIEGNNL
-288 FTLRYANWSKDLFM
+288 LTLRYANWPKDLFM
-302 GVMPNSQLGEVSVVE
+302 GVMPNSQLGDVSVVD
-317 VLSEAATRSYPVSL
+317 VMPASESPSNLIGNVVGVSATGDVDITGQIAMNKVAGSSTGEYNLMPARQPDSAILKTIISNP
-331 FSSLQSADGV
+331 SLQ
-341 NQLGAAIPAAPFN
+341 
-354 EASGINS
+354 
-361 SSSYAYDIDFGTQ
+361 
-374 KWNSKTKDMEWTGAR
+374 
-389 NIGSGHMG
+389 
-397 VTIPGSQLAASFSV
+397 ASFTV

-424 EVAQVADQT
+424 EVSQVADQT

-446 SPALSDTCFRV
+446 SPALSDTCFRI

-466 SEVVNTYLPEAQQ
+466 SEVVNNNLTGENQA
-479 DASATIKG
+479 DIMG

-502 EYGILMAIYH
+502 EYGVLMAIYH

-526 DLLYTSTSDLP
+526 DLLYTNTADLP

-552 RFFNHNSDKFTF
+552 RFFNYRTDAFTF
-564 DPTSS
+564 DPTGS

-606 LSEWIDSTVSAGQTY
+606 LSKWMTSTIRPGESTPT

-651 QFLSSLYLD
+651 QFLTSLYLD

>member
-12 VIFIIAK
+12 AIFIIAK
-19 LNFMASNLFSFGDVR
+19 FNFMASNLFSFGDVR

-117 QDNPVQASGIISNK
+117 QNNPVQASGIGTNK
-131 IVTSDIPWTLL
+131 LVTNDIPWCTL
-142 GHDSK
+142 GAYDDSSYSESVFSILNK
-147 PLGIANILFRM
+147 MMNGSTPANL
-158 YKGSSSDGINPVLN
+158 SPVLN
-172 FFGFNSG
+172 FFGFNAG
-179 TLGAKLAMMLRYGN
+179 TCGAKLAMMLRYGN
-193 FISKDYSGSAP
+193 FIPSNFTGGNKNV
-204 GDLSLGLSKSDLDL
+204 GLSNDPSYSLVG
-218 RAYNSSF
+218 YNTRYS
-225 AVNVLPFAV
+225 VNVLPFAA
-234 YQKIYADHFRFSQW
+234 YQKIYADHFRISQW
-248 EKNEPYTYNF
+248 ENNEPYTYNF
-258 DWYSGGNIFT
+258 DWYTGGSIFYT
-268 ALALG
+268 LKNNQPAL
-273 AAGSVLKAYLEGNNL
+273 KEYLEGSNL
-288 FTLRYANWSKDLFM
+288 FTLRYANWPKDLFM
-302 GVMPNSQLGEVSVVE
+302 GVMPNSQLGEVSVVDVVSSPSTE
-317 VLSEAATRSYPVSL
+317 TGRLIVKAGDSKPGLTGLDFIVSSDFSGQVPVQDVKVRIGNDGILAPSGTFNGYVASEA
-331 FSSLQSADGV
+331 LQ
-341 NQLGAAIPAAPFN
+341 
-354 EASGINS
+354 
-361 SSSYAYDIDFGTQ
+361 
-374 KWNSKTKDMEWTGAR
+374 
-389 NIGSGHMG
+389 
-397 VTIPGSQLAASFSV
+397 ASFSV
-411 LQLRMAEAVQRYR
+411 LQLRMAEAVQKYR
-424 EVAQVADQT
+424 EVSQVADQT
-433 ARDQIYAHFGVTL
+433 ARDQIYAHFGVSL
-446 SPALSDTCFRV
+446 SPALSDTCFRI

-466 SEVVNTYLPEAQQ
+466 SEVVNTYLGPDTETEAY
-479 DASATIKG
+479 IKG
-487 KGVGS
+487 KGVGT
-492 GQGGVNFSSD
+492 GQGGTSFSSD

-526 DLLYTSTSDLP
+526 DLLYTNTADLP

-552 RFFNHNSDKFTF
+552 RFFNFFTTKIPS
-564 DPTSS
+564 DPTTS

-594 LKSWVAPLDPDY
+594 LKSWVAPLDPEY
-606 LSEWIDSTVSAGQTY
+606 LSSWLDSSVTLASDKRT

-636 DSIFKVKADSSMDTD
+636 DSIFKVKADSSVDTD

>member
-1 MQNLFILLLTL
+1 
-12 VIFIIAK
+12 
-19 LNFMASNLFSFGDVR
+19 MASSLFSYGDVR

-68 DKFQIRHQLFT
+68 DKFNIRHQLFT

-117 QDNPVQASGIISNK
+117 QNNPVQASGIGTNK
-131 IVTSDIPWTLL
+131 IVTNDIPYALL
-142 GHDSK
+142 K
-147 PLGIANILFRM
+147 A
-158 YKGSSSDGINPVLN
+158 SSGTISLNALLRGMHGTGQAESPSVLN
-172 FFGFNSG
+172 FFGFNTAS
-179 TLGAKLAMMLRYGN
+179 LAAKLLMMLRYGN
-193 FISKDYSGSAP
+193 FVSDDTDVSTYGRSY
-204 GDLSLGLSKSDLDL
+204 GLSGAPDFSLV
-218 RAYNSSF
+218 AYNSDL
-225 AVNVLPFAV
+225 ALNILPLAT
-234 YQKIYADHFRFSQW
+234 YQKIYADHFRISQW
-248 EKNEPYTYNF
+248 EQNEPYTYNF
-258 DWYSGGNIFT
+258 DWYSGGNIFSSLTGT
-268 ALALG
+268 ALR
-273 AAGSVLKAYLEGNNL
+273 SYIEGNNL
-288 FTLRYANWSKDLFM
+288 LTLRYANWPKDLFM
-302 GVMPNSQLGEVSVVE
+302 GVMPNSQLGDVSVVDIIPQGQSVNVIADVYGADSSGADVTGKIE
-317 VLSEAATRSYPVSL
+317 MSPVGGSERNVYNLVPLNHPSGEPTLKAKFLS
-331 FSSLQSADGV
+331 
-341 NQLGAAIPAAPFN
+341 NQL
-354 EASGINS
+354 
-361 SSSYAYDIDFGTQ
+361 Q
-374 KWNSKTKDMEWTGAR
+374 
-389 NIGSGHMG
+389 
-397 VTIPGSQLAASFSV
+397 ASFTV

-424 EVAQVADQT
+424 EVSQVADQT

-446 SPALSDTCFRV
+446 SPALSDTCFRI

-466 SEVVNTYLPEAQQ
+466 SEVVNTYLPEAEQN
-479 DASATIKG
+479 ASAIIKG

-526 DLLYTSTSDLP
+526 DLLYTNTADLP

-552 RFFNHNSDKFTF
+552 RFFNYNSATF
-564 DPTSS
+564 ASDPTGS

-594 LKSWVAPLDPDY
+594 LKSWVAPLDPEY
-606 LSEWIDSTVSAGQTY
+606 LSKWVTSTISPGESTPT

-636 DSIFKVKADSSMDTD
+636 DSIFKVAADSSMDTD

>member
-12 VIFIIAK
+12 AIFIIAK

-117 QDNPVQASGIISNK
+117 QNNPVQASGIGANK
-131 IVTSDIPWTLL
+131 IVTNDIPWTML
-142 GHDSK
+142 GNDGAGTGVRGVASF
-147 PLGIANILFRM
+147 LQYM
-158 YKGSSSDGINPVLN
+158 YEGAYDKKISPVLN
-172 FFGFNSG
+172 FFGFNAG
-179 TLGAKLAMMLRYGN
+179 TCGAKLAMMLRYGN
-193 FISKDYSGSAP
+193 FISPSYTGGSK
-204 GDLSLGLSKSDLDL
+204 SFGLSTSPDFSLL
-218 RAYNSSF
+218 AYNTAYS
-225 AVNVLPFAV
+225 VNVIPFAA

-258 DWYSGGNIFT
+258 DWYSGGNVF
-268 ALALG
+268 ASFNSG
-273 AAGSVLKAYLEGNNL
+273 YSDSLKEYVSGNNL
-288 FTLRYANWSKDLFM
+288 FTLRYANWPKDLFM
-302 GVMPNSQLGEVSVVE
+302 GVLPNSQLGDVSVVD
-317 VLSEAATRSYPVSL
+317 LLPVSSDSPNL
-331 FSSLQSADGV
+331 
-341 NQLGAAIPAAPFN
+341 
-354 EASGINS
+354 
-361 SSSYAYDIDFGTQ
+361 
-374 KWNSKTKDMEWTGAR
+374 
-389 NIGSGHMG
+389 IGDVVG
-397 VTIPGSQLAASFSV
+397 VTVDNVNATGLIAMSGTTEPGVFNMRPARTPQTNAVLRAVISNPYLQASFSV

-424 EVAQVADQT
+424 EVSQVADQT
-433 ARDQIYAHFGVTL
+433 ARDQIYAHFGVSL
-446 SPALSDTCFRV
+446 SPALSDTCFRI
-457 GGSASNIDI
+457 GGTASNIDI
-466 SEVVNTYLPEAQQ
+466 SEVVNTFLGPDTETEAN
-479 DASATIKG
+479 IKG
-487 KGVGS
+487 KGVGT
-492 GQGGVNFSSD
+492 GQGGISFSSD

-512 VVPLLDYVITGQPQ
+512 IVPLLDYVITGQPQ
-526 DLLYTSTSDLP
+526 DLLYTNTADLP

-552 RFFNHNSDKFTF
+552 RFFNYKTDAFTS
-564 DPTSS
+564 DPTHS

-594 LKSWVAPLDPDY
+594 LKHWVAPLNPDY
-606 LSEWIDSTVSAGQTY
+606 LSKWVSSTILPGETAPT

-636 DSIFKVKADSSMDTD
+636 NSIFRVNADSSMDTD

-660 VKAVRNFDYDG
+660 IKAVRNFDYDG

>member
-1 MQNLFILLLTL
+1 
-12 VIFIIAK
+12 
-19 LNFMASNLFSFGDVR
+19 MASNLFSFGDVR

-68 DKFQIRHQLFT
+68 DKFNIRHQLFT

-117 QDNPVQASGIISNK
+117 QNNPVQASDIGTNK
-131 IVTSDIPWTLL
+131 IVTNDIPWCIL
-142 GHDSK
+142 GGHGVGFDHGLWSILWSMYHGDSSAD
-147 PLGIANILFRM
+147 I
-158 YKGSSSDGINPVLN
+158 PVVNN
-172 FFGFNSG
+172 FFGFNAG
-179 TLGAKLAMMLRYGN
+179 TCGAKLAMMLRYGN
-193 FISKDYSGSAP
+193 FFPSDFVPSSTSSGE
-204 GDLSLGLSKSDLDL
+204 LSLGLSTDPNFSFQG
-218 RAYNSSF
+218 YNTHYS
-225 AVNVLPFAV
+225 VNILPFAA
-234 YQKIYADHFRFSQW
+234 YQKIYADHFRISQW
-248 EKNEPYTYNF
+248 EQNEPYTYNF
-258 DWYSGGNIFT
+258 DWYSGGSIFSSFS
-268 ALALG
+268 G
-273 AAGSVLKAYLEGNNL
+273 SAGLQSFKEYVSGNNL
-288 FTLRYANWSKDLFM
+288 FTLRYANWPKDLFM
-302 GVMPNSQLGEVSVVE
+302 GVMPNSQLGEVSVVK
-317 VLSEAATRSYPVSL
+317 VFSDSTTRSYPVSL
-331 FSSLQSADGV
+331 FSRVSSSDGV
-341 NQLGAAIPAAPFN
+341 NKLGAAVSAAPFN
-354 EASGINS
+354 KASSVGASS
-361 SSSYAYDIDFGTQ
+361 SSSYSIDFGTQ
-374 KWNSKTKDMEWTGAR
+374 EWDKTTNAMNWIGAR
-389 NIGSGHMG
+389 NIGESHMG

-424 EVAQVADQT
+424 EVSQVADQT
-433 ARDQIYAHFGVTL
+433 ARDQIYAHFGVSL
-446 SPALSDTCFRV
+446 SPALSDTCFRI

-466 SEVVNTYLPEAQQ
+466 SEVVNTFLGPDTETEAN
-479 DASATIKG
+479 IKG

-502 EYGILMAIYH
+502 EYGVLMAIYH

-526 DLLYTSTSDLP
+526 DLLYTNTADLP

-552 RFFNHNSDKFTF
+552 RFFNYKSDKFTF

-594 LKSWVAPLDPDY
+594 LKSWVAPLDPEY
-606 LSEWIDSTVSAGQTY
+606 LSKWIDSTVSAGQTY

>member
-1 MQNLFILLLTL
+1 
-12 VIFIIAK
+12 
-19 LNFMASNLFSFGDVR
+19 MASSLFSYGDIR

-68 DKFQIRHQLFT
+68 DKFNIRHQLFT

-117 QDNPVQASGIISNK
+117 QNNPVQASGVDTNK
-131 IVTSDIPWTLL
+131 VVTNDIPYAPLKAASGITSLNALL
-142 GHDSK
+142 RGMHGTGQAES
-147 PLGIANILFRM
+147 PA
-158 YKGSSSDGINPVLN
+158 VLN
-172 FFGFNSG
+172 FFGFNTS
-179 TLGAKLAMMLRYGN
+179 TLAAKLLMMLRYGN
-193 FISKDYSGSAP
+193 FVSDDTDVATYGPSY
-204 GDLSLGLSKSDLDL
+204 GLSTDPAFSLV
-218 RAYNSSF
+218 AYNSDL
-225 AVNVLPFAV
+225 AVNVLPLAA
-234 YQKIYADHFRFSQW
+234 YQKIYADHFRISQW
-248 EKNEPYTYNF
+248 EQNEPYTYNF
-258 DWYSGGNIFT
+258 DWYSGGNIFSSLTGT
-268 ALALG
+268 ALR
-273 AAGSVLKAYLEGNNL
+273 SYIEGNNL
-288 FTLRYANWSKDLFM
+288 LTLRYANWPKDLFM

-317 VLSEAATRSYPVSL
+317 VLTDTTTRSYPVSL
-331 FSSLQSADGV
+331 FSRNDSPDSV
-341 NQLGAAIPAAPFN
+341 NKLGAAVSAAPFN
-354 EASGINS
+354 EASALGAPPYS
-361 SSSYAYDIDFGTQ
+361 IDFGTQ
-374 KWNSKTKDMEWTGAR
+374 KWNGTTNAMEWTGAR
-389 NIGSGHMG
+389 NIGNAHMG

-424 EVAQVADQT
+424 EVSQVADQT

-446 SPALSDTCFRV
+446 SPALSDTCFRI

-466 SEVVNTYLPEAQQ
+466 SEVVNTYLPEAEQN
-479 DASATIKG
+479 ASAIIKG

-502 EYGILMAIYH
+502 EYGVLMAIYH

-526 DLLYTSTSDLP
+526 DLLYTNTADLP

-552 RFFNHNSDKFTF
+552 RFFNYRSKAFNF
-564 DPTSS
+564 DPTTS

-594 LKSWVAPLDPDY
+594 LKSWVAPLDPEY
-606 LSEWIDSTVSAGQTY
+606 LSKWIVSTISAGQTY

-636 DSIFKVKADSSMDTD
+636 DSIFKVAADSSMDTD

>member
-1 MQNLFILLLTL
+1 
-12 VIFIIAK
+12 
-19 LNFMASNLFSFGDVR
+19 MASNLFSFGDVR

-89 TRIRE
+89 TRVRE

-117 QDNPVQASGIISNK
+117 QDNPVQASGIVSNK

-147 PLGIANILFRM
+147 PLGIANLLFRM
-158 YKGSSSDGINPVLN
+158 YKGDTSNGIDSVLN

-179 TLGAKLAMMLRYGN
+179 TLGVKLAMMLRYGN
-193 FISKDYSGSAP
+193 FISRNYSGSTP
-204 GDLSLGLSKSDLDL
+204 GDLSFGLSKSDLDL
-218 RAYNSSF
+218 RAFNSSY
-225 AVNVLPFAV
+225 AVNVLPFAA

-258 DWYSGGNIFT
+258 DWYSGGNIFN

-273 AAGSVLKAYLEGNNL
+273 AAGSVLKTYLEGNNL

-302 GVMPNSQLGEVSVVE
+302 GVMPNSQLGDVSVVDVMPTSE
-317 VLSEAATRSYPVSL
+317 SPSNLIGNVVGVSVTGDVDLTGQIAMNKVTGSGTGEYNLMPARQPDKAVLKTIISNP
-331 FSSLQSADGV
+331 SLQ
-341 NQLGAAIPAAPFN
+341 
-354 EASGINS
+354 
-361 SSSYAYDIDFGTQ
+361 
-374 KWNSKTKDMEWTGAR
+374 
-389 NIGSGHMG
+389 
-397 VTIPGSQLAASFSV
+397 ASFTV

-446 SPALSDTCFRV
+446 SPALSDTCFRI

-466 SEVVNTYLPEAQQ
+466 SEVVNNNLTGENQA
-479 DASATIKG
+479 DIMG

-526 DLLYTSTSDLP
+526 DLLYTNTADLP

-552 RFFNHNSDKFTF
+552 RFFNYKSDAFTY
-564 DPTSS
+564 DPTGS

-594 LKSWVAPLDPDY
+594 LKSWVAPLDPEY
-606 LSEWIDSTVSAGQTY
+606 LSNWVTSTISPGESTPT

-636 DSIFKVKADSSMDTD
+636 DSIFKVAADSSMDTD

>member
-12 VIFIIAK
+12 AIFIIAK

-68 DKFQIRHQLFT
+68 DKFEIRHQLFT

-104 LINKNLPQALMNM
+104 LINKNLPQALVNM
-117 QDNPVQASGIISNK
+117 QNNPVQASGIGANK
-131 IVTSDIPWTLL
+131 IITNDIPWTAL
-142 GHDSK
+142 GNDGQNGRGLASF
-147 PLGIANILFRM
+147 LQYM
-158 YKGSSSDGINPVLN
+158 YEGAYDEKISPVLN
-172 FFGFNSG
+172 FFGFNAG
-179 TLGAKLAMMLRYGN
+179 TCGAKLAMMLRYGN
-193 FISKDYSGSAP
+193 FISPSYTGASKSF
-204 GDLSLGLSKSDLDL
+204 GLSTSPDFSLL
-218 RAYNSSF
+218 AYNTKYS
-225 AVNVLPFAV
+225 VNIIPFAA

-258 DWYSGGNIFT
+258 DWYSGGNVFSSFIS
-268 ALALG
+268 G
-273 AAGSVLKAYLEGNNL
+273 YSDSLKEYVSGNNL

-302 GVMPNSQLGEVSVVE
+302 GVMPNSQLGDVSVVD
-317 VLSEAATRSYPVSL
+317 VLPASSDSPNLIGDVVGVTVDNVNATGLIAMNGTTEPGVFNMRPARTPQTDAVLRAVISNP
-331 FSSLQSADGV
+331 SLQ
-341 NQLGAAIPAAPFN
+341 
-354 EASGINS
+354 
-361 SSSYAYDIDFGTQ
+361 
-374 KWNSKTKDMEWTGAR
+374 
-389 NIGSGHMG
+389 
-397 VTIPGSQLAASFSV
+397 ASFSV

-424 EVAQVADQT
+424 EVSQVADQT
-433 ARDQIYAHFGVTL
+433 ARDQIYAHFGVSL
-446 SPALSDTCFRV
+446 SPALSDTCFRI

-466 SEVVNTYLPEAQQ
+466 SEVVNTFLGPDTETEAN
-479 DASATIKG
+479 IKG
-487 KGVGS
+487 KGVGT
-492 GQGGVNFSSD
+492 GQGGTSFSSD

-526 DLLYTSTSDLP
+526 DLLYTNTADLP

-552 RFFNHNSDKFTF
+552 RFFNYKTVAFTS
-564 DPTSS
+564 DPTGS

-582 DYDEVYGAFRST
+582 DYDEVYGALRST
-594 LKSWVAPLDPDY
+594 LKSWVAPLDPTY
-606 LSEWIDSTVSAGQTY
+606 LSKWVSSTILPGESTPV

-636 DSIFKVKADSSMDTD
+636 DSIFRLKADSSMDTD

>member
-12 VIFIIAK
+12 AIFIIAK

-117 QDNPVQASGIISNK
+117 QNNPVQASAIGSNK
-131 IVTSDIPWTLL
+131 VVTNDIPYF
-142 GHDSK
+142 
-147 PLGIANILFRM
+147 PLKAASGVASLNALMRGM
-158 YKGSSSDGINPVLN
+158 YGTGTSSSPSVLN
-172 FFGFNSG
+172 FFGFNSAS
-179 TLGAKLAMMLRYGN
+179 LSAKLLMMLRYGN
-193 FISKDYSGSAP
+193 FVSDDTDSSVFGRSY
-204 GDLSLGLSKSDLDL
+204 GLSTNPAFSLV
-218 RAYNSSF
+218 AYNSNL
-225 AVNVLPFAV
+225 ALNALPLAV
-234 YQKIYADHFRFSQW
+234 YQKIYADHFRISQW

-258 DWYSGGNIFT
+258 DWYSGGNIFASLT
-268 ALALG
+268 GTSL
-273 AAGSVLKAYLEGNNL
+273 SEYIKGNNL
-288 FTLRYANWSKDLFM
+288 LTLRYANWPKDLFM
-302 GVMPNSQLGEVSVVE
+302 GVMPNSQLGDVSVVD
-317 VLSEAATRSYPVSL
+317 VLPTSSDSPNLIGDVVGVAVDNVNATGLIAMNGTSEPGVYNMRPARTPQTDTVLRAVISNP
-331 FSSLQSADGV
+331 SLQ
-341 NQLGAAIPAAPFN
+341 
-354 EASGINS
+354 
-361 SSSYAYDIDFGTQ
+361 
-374 KWNSKTKDMEWTGAR
+374 
-389 NIGSGHMG
+389 
-397 VTIPGSQLAASFSV
+397 ASFSV

-424 EVAQVADQT
+424 EVSQVADQT
-433 ARDQIYAHFGVTL
+433 ARDQIYAHFGVSL
-446 SPALSDTCFRV
+446 SPALSDTCFRI
-457 GGSASNIDI
+457 GGSASNIDV
-466 SEVVNTYLPEAQQ
+466 SEVVNTFLGPDTETEAN
-479 DASATIKG
+479 IKG
-487 KGVGS
+487 KGVGT
-492 GQGGVNFSSD
+492 GQGGTSFSSD
-502 EYGILMAIYH
+502 EYGVLMAIYH

-526 DLLYTSTSDLP
+526 DLLYTNTADLP

-552 RFFNHNSDKFTF
+552 RFFNNHSLAFNT

-569 VMGYTPRFIDLKT
+569 VMGYVPRFIDLKT

-606 LSEWIDSTVSAGQTY
+606 LSKWVSSTILPGESTPT

-636 DSIFKVKADSSMDTD
+636 DSIFRVKADSSMDTD

>member
-1 MQNLFILLLTL
+1 MQNPFILLLIL
-12 VIFIIAK
+12 AIFIIAK
-19 LNFMASNLFSFGDVR
+19 FNFMASNLFSFGDVR

-68 DKFQIRHQLFT
+68 DKFEIRHQLFT

-117 QDNPVQASGIISNK
+117 QNNPVQASGIGTNK
-131 IVTSDIPWTLL
+131 IITNDIPWTSL
-142 GHDSK
+142 S
-147 PLGIANILFRM
+147 
-158 YKGSSSDGINPVLN
+158 SSSDASRGLSDMIRYMYEGEYQGKLKPVDN
-172 FFGFNSG
+172 FFGFNAG
-179 TLGAKLAMMLRYGN
+179 TCAVKLAMMLRYGN
-193 FISKDYSGSAP
+193 IIPSSYSGS
-204 GDLSLGLSKSDLDL
+204 SKSFGLSTSPDFSLF
-218 RAYNSSF
+218 AYNSDYT
-225 AVNVLPFAV
+225 VNVLPFAA
-234 YQKIYADHFRFSQW
+234 YQKIYADHFRISQW
-248 EKNEPYTYNF
+248 EQNEPYTYNF
-258 DWYSGGNIFT
+258 DWYSGGNIFS
-268 ALALG
+268 G
-273 AAGSVLKAYLEGNNL
+273 FSSGYSDGLKDYIEGNNL
-288 FTLRYANWSKDLFM
+288 FTLRYANWPKDLFM
-302 GVMPNSQLGEVSVVE
+302 GVMPNSQLGDVSVVDILPSSSDSPNLIGDVVGVTTGNVNATGLIAMNGTTE
-317 VLSEAATRSYPVSL
+317 PGVFNMRPARTPDSNTVLRAVISNP
-331 FSSLQSADGV
+331 SLQ
-341 NQLGAAIPAAPFN
+341 
-354 EASGINS
+354 
-361 SSSYAYDIDFGTQ
+361 
-374 KWNSKTKDMEWTGAR
+374 
-389 NIGSGHMG
+389 
-397 VTIPGSQLAASFSV
+397 ASFSV

-424 EVAQVADQT
+424 EVSQVADQT

-446 SPALSDTCFRV
+446 SPALSDTCFRI

-466 SEVVNTYLPEAQQ
+466 SEVVNTYLGPDTETEAY
-479 DASATIKG
+479 IKG
-487 KGVGS
+487 KGVGT
-492 GQGGVNFSSD
+492 GQGGTSFSSD

-526 DLLYTSTSDLP
+526 DLLYTNTADLP

-552 RFFNHNSDKFTF
+552 RFFNHKSLAFTS
-564 DPTSS
+564 DPTGS
-569 VMGYTPRFIDLKT
+569 VMGYVPRFIDLKT

-606 LSEWIDSTVSAGQTY
+606 LSKWVSSTILPGESSPT

-636 DSIFKVKADSSMDTD
+636 DSIFKVNADSSMDTD